1 MLDDLGTSL
10 QASDFADSSD
20 VLSIPLDAKFEVFVR
35 VEPLWI
41 HAKLSHCL
49 FSLGF
54 DLAGHLLEFDNYKL
68 SRFQWREANH
78 DVDDA
83 KVDIVL
89 RCRLLIAFHEIRVF
103 RRGALKGSLP
113 KEVMHERADVEANL
127 GPERLVIGLEYNPLR
142 AAIETLFDVKRG
154 PPHRYILP
162 FGSQPII
169 ALQRARAPN
178 NASSRNHRAQAIDA
192 QPVEFTILGIG

>member
-127 GPERLVIGLEYNPLR
+127 RPERFVIGLEHYPLR
-142 AAIETLFDVKRG
+142 AAIKTFFDEQRRA
-154 PPHRYILP
+154 PHGHILP
-162 FGSQPII
+162 FRGQTIVS
-169 ALQRARAPN
+169 LQGARTPN
-178 NASSRNHRAQAIDA
+178 DTS
-192 QPVEFTILGIG
+192 

>member
-78 DVDDA
+78 DVDD
-83 KVDIVL
+83 
-89 RCRLLIAFHEIRVF
+89 
-103 RRGALKGSLP
+103 
-113 KEVMHERADVEANL
+113 
-127 GPERLVIGLEYNPLR
+127 
-142 AAIETLFDVKRG
+142 VKRG

-169 ALQRARAPN
+169 ALQRSRAPDD
-178 NASSRNHRAQAIDA
+178 ASSRNHRAQAIDA
-192 QPVEFTILGIG
+192 QRVEFTILGIG